1 MAINGFIKVNTM
13 KIIRFKSL
21 SLLNFKGIRGL
32 NVNFGEDLTIIS
44 GKNAL
49 GKSSIA
55 DAIMWVLFGIGYEE
69 NKLEPKTYDKNHK
82 IIPEIPHEVNLVL
95 TCDGEEVSLKRG
107 LYDKWNGNECKN
119 TFKYY
124 INAEVCTAGEYEEYI
139 SNILDVKPF
148 AWIVNPSRFLAED
161 WKTQRAFLQSLAGN
175 ITTEEIANGDTKFD
189 FVVEALRKQDID
201 KFIHHIKYKR
211 KEVQDQLDSVP
222 IRLEELNKSL
232 PEAQDWEAL
241 STEKA
246 QLNEKLVELANKMQE
261 IRTGGAD
268 KVRLDAI
275 RKKID
280 FANKRKMNMEQGA
293 LNLSTEIATKHQ
305 SDILTANAAVAS
317 AQRLV
322 DDLKAEMKG
331 LNDTKIHAGK
341 QKEECEKQAN
351 EINQKT
357 DEANASTWVWNA
369 EDGICPHCGQ
379 PLPAED
385 VERIKKESEQNF
397 NNRKANTL
405 KKLDEDFDKLQETYT
420 SLKKILED
428 ADKYMQDNMNNMT
441 AAQKQ
446 LKEAEFKKLEVDA
459 DKPKTYEQILA
470 EKEEY
475 QQVVKELA
483 DLQAELDKPSET
495 SSEETAKML
504 AELEKEREPIGI
516 RYNEV
521 LESLG
526 TKESFDRITA
536 RIAEINEDKV
546 NYQTQLDE
554 LDEKLDVANEFNQL
568 SCSALEKEVNKHFK
582 VVSWSLFKNRLNGVR
597 EPNCECFKN
606 GVPYFSLNGA
616 GKVNAGIDIAYA
628 IAKFYDA
635 SVPMLLDECESV
647 NHPICRGGQQ
657 IRFVVTTDDELKFEY
672 PALAVME

>member
-1 MAINGFIKVNTM
+1 M
-13 KIIRFKSL
+13 KQIQFKKL
-21 SLLNFKGIRGL
+21 RLLNFCGIR
-32 NVNFGEDLTIIS
+32 NAEYEFSDELTIIK
-44 GKNAL
+44 GKNGL
-49 GKSSIA
+49 GKSTIA
-55 DAIMWVLFGIGYEE
+55 NAILYTLFGKDING
-69 NKLEPKTYDKNHK
+69 NSLDIKTFDKDHN
-82 IIPEIPHEVNLVL
+82 IIKEIPHEVELTVRMLYTGTEPAFMSEIVL
-95 TCDGEEVSLKRG
+95 KRTLTDSWKGEECR
-107 LYDKWNGNECKN
+107 N
-119 TFKYY
+119 TFKYFVNGE
-124 INAEVCTAGEYEEYI
+124 ISTASDFKDVVDSICPEDVFRLCSSTRDFVCRPWQE
-139 SNILDVKPF
+139 
-148 AWIVNPSRFLAED
+148 
-161 WKTQRAFLQSLAGN
+161 QRNKLQALVGN
-175 ITTEEIANGDTKFD
+175 ITTDDIAQGDEKFD

-201 KFIHHIKYKR
+201 KYVHHLKYSR

-241 STEKA
+241 TTEKA
-246 QLNEKLVELANKMQE
+246 QLNDKLVWYANKIQE

-275 RKKID
+275 RKQID
-280 FANKRKMNMEQGA
+280 FAEKRKRNMEQGA
-293 LNLSTEIATKHQ
+293 LNLATELATKHQ
-305 SDILTANAAVAS
+305 SDVLTTNAAVAS
-317 AQRLV
+317 AQLLV
-322 DDLKAEMKG
+322 DGLKAEMKG
-331 LNDTKIHAGK
+331 LNDTKIHAGQ

-357 DEANASTWVWNA
+357 DEANASTWEWNA

-420 SLKKILED
+420 NLKKILED

-446 LKEAEFKKLEVDA
+446 LKEAEFKKLEIDA

-483 DLQAELDKPSET
+483 DLQAELEKPSET
-495 SSEETAKML
+495 SSEDSAKML
-504 AELEKEREPIGI
+504 AELEKEREPIGV

-521 LESLG
+521 LELLA

-546 NYQTQLDE
+546 NYQTKLDE
-554 LDEKLDVANEFNQL
+554 LDEKLDIASEYNQKAGQLLEDRVNE
-568 SCSALEKEVNKHFK
+568 HFRFVK
-582 VVSWSLFKNRLNGVR
+582 WSMFKTNLKGER
-597 EPNCECFKN
+597 EATCECYHD
-606 GVPYFSLNGA
+606 GVPYRRLNTA
-616 GKVNAGIDIAYA
+616 AKVNAGIDIAYTF
-628 IAKFYDA
+628 AKYNEIE
-635 SVPMLLDECESV
+635 VPMLLDECESV

-657 IRFVVTTDDELKFEY
+657 IRMVVTTDDELKFEY
-672 PALAVME
+672 PAPTVME